1 MNNEVKLDDIGSGHA
16 MAYINDPS
24 GRICSWGI
32 PLAECYGLRLPRD
45 YNGEVPPQM
54 LLSDIPEGDYIVF
67 EHGPFDLETGNSAV
81 EAKIEKAMKNFDY
94 SASGYVLDTGPGRA
108 FYFYHDYKRYWKYI
122 RPVRKR

>member
-1 MNNEVKLDDIGSGHA
+1 MNNEGKLDDIGSGHV

-67 EHGPFDLETGNSAV
+67 EHGPFDLETENSAV

-94 SASGYVLDTGPGRA
+94 SASGYVLDTSPGRA
-108 FYFYHDYKRYWKYI
+108 FYFYHDYKRY
-122 RPVRKR
+122 

>member
-1 MNNEVKLDDIGSGHA
+1 MNNEGKLDDIGSGHV

-67 EHGPFDLETGNSAV
+67 EHGPFDLETENSAV

-94 SASGYVLDTGPGRA
+94 SASGYVLDTSPGRV

>member
-1 MNNEVKLDDIGSGHA
+1 

-54 LLSDIPEGDYIVF
+54 LLSDIP
-67 EHGPFDLETGNSAV
+67 
-81 EAKIEKAMKNFDY
+81 
-94 SASGYVLDTGPGRA
+94 
-108 FYFYHDYKRYWKYI
+108 
-122 RPVRKR
+122 

>member
-1 MNNEVKLDDIGSGHA
+1 MNNEVKLDDIGSGQV

-54 LLSDIPEGDYIVF
+54 LLSDIPGGDYIVF
-67 EHGPFDLETGNSAV
+67 EHGPFDLETDNSAA
-81 EAKIEKAMKNFDY
+81 EAKIERAM
-94 SASGYVLDTGPGRA
+94 
-108 FYFYHDYKRYWKYI
+108 
-122 RPVRKR
+122 